1 MKKLLSL
8 LLPLALALSLTACG
22 EKSADEAARQTPPTL
37 TVTSANACSVTLKSS
52 SYDWT
57 YTQGLQSMTV
67 IACGAHPLDENCR
80 DITPVLEM
88 PFAVSAAYFYTV
100 TLDFG
105 DNSPDSVSL
114 RCWPSDAWG
123 STGMPSETVTAQR
136 QDNGTF
142 RAELPQSGGIFA
154 VDALWDGSSATYTF
168 CTQAEGSEE
177 LHPGAVLSIGESED
191 IRKIDISW
199 RSGGVNIY
207 TAEQSAQIS
216 VKEESAAPLA
226 ESEKM
231 VCAIDGDTLRI
242 RFLGDAYRG
251 SYDGEKHLDV
261 GLPRELVSAGHFEE
275 IKVETTDAYAYV
287 SADAQKIELSTLSG
301 DARVMCANCPEVEI
315 ETTSGNAGVVDGTWG
330 KIELST
336 VSGAIELAGEAENAE
351 IETASG
357 KVDIAG
363 ALGALDFESVSGN
376 LILATERALRLD
388 AETESG
394 SIYLTLP
401 AQDGFTLDYETK
413 SGAFRSALTERE
425 ETLIACGDH
434 EETKKKESGS
444 AALFFSLFLVDCK
457 PRLVEAVG
465 EQLFDVQVL
474 FLVVLVQ
481 AHDLHVGPELVEHL
495 TARTAG
501 VAVVVAAP
509 SDDDALEAPV
519 PLAHGLKRRGALGAV
534 RQAVARIFDVA
545 AGEDRAVLTF
555 ERRAHGE
562 VGIRHIRHVQ
572 HGDGLRLEFF

>member
-8 LLPLALALSLTACG
+8 LLPLALLLSLTACG

-57 YTQGLQSMTV
+57 YTQGLQSMTD
-67 IACGAHPLDENCR
+67 IACGAHPLDETSR

-88 PFAVSAAYFYTV
+88 PFTVSAAYFYTV

-142 RAELPQSGGIFA
+142 RAELPQSDGIFA

-199 RSGGVNIY
+199 LSGGVSVQAVGQTSQITVQEEAT
-207 TAEQSAQIS
+207 TALT
-216 VKEESAAPLA
+216 EE
-226 ESEKM
+226 EKL
-231 VCAIDGDTLRI
+231 VCAVDGDTLRI
-242 RFLGDAYRG
+242 RFMSDARRD
-251 SYDGEKHLDV
+251 SFEGEKFLTV
-261 GLPRELVSAGHFEE
+261 SLPWELVKNAHFEE
-275 IKVETTDAYAYV
+275 IDIETTSAYAYV
-287 SADAQKIELSTLSG
+287 SADAQKIELSTLRG
-301 DARVMCANCPEVEI
+301 DARVMGATCPTVEI
-315 ETTSGNAGVVDGTWG
+315 ETVNGSVGVVDGTWG

-425 ETLIACGDH
+425 GALITCLDDHATHYSVPALDGGAVSELTIETMSGEVTIGASS
-434 EETKKKESGS
+434 SGS
-444 AALFFSLFLVDCK
+444 N
-457 PRLVEAVG
+457 
-465 EQLFDVQVL
+465 
-474 FLVVLVQ
+474 
-481 AHDLHVGPELVEHL
+481 
-495 TARTAG
+495 
-501 VAVVVAAP
+501 
-509 SDDDALEAPV
+509 
-519 PLAHGLKRRGALGAV
+519 
-534 RQAVARIFDVA
+534 
-545 AGEDRAVLTF
+545 
-555 ERRAHGE
+555 
-562 VGIRHIRHVQ
+562 
-572 HGDGLRLEFF
+572 

>member
-8 LLPLALALSLTACG
+8 LLPLALALSLAACG

-37 TVTSANACSVTLKSS
+37 TVTSANACSVTLKIG

-57 YTQGLQSMTV
+57 YPQGLQSMTV
-67 IACGAHPLDENCR
+67 IACGAHPLDETCR

-88 PFAVSAAYFYTV
+88 PFTVSAAYFYTV

-105 DNSPDSVSL
+105 DNSPESVSL

-142 RAELPQSGGIFA
+142 CAELPQSDGIFA

-168 CTQAEGSEE
+168 CTQAEGAAGYVSETFSVE
-177 LHPGAVLSIGESED
+177 PARVREIEVDWLGGSVMVVLTDDDSLSF
-191 IRKIDISW
+191 
-199 RSGGVNIY
+199 
-207 TAEQSAQIS
+207 AEMAYQD
-216 VKEESAAPLA
+216 VPEEQRLSYAL
-226 ESEKM
+226 
-231 VCAIDGDTLRI
+231 DGDTLRI
-242 RFLGDAYRG
+242 HFFGDAYRG
-251 SYDGEKHLDV
+251 SYDGEKYLDV

-275 IKVETTDAYAYV
+275 IKVETTDAYTIVGADV
-287 SADAQKIELSTLSG
+287 SGRIKLSTVGG
-301 DARVMCANCPEVEI
+301 DARVMGATCPTVDI
-315 ETTSGNAGVVDGTWG
+315 ETVNGSVGVVDGTWG
-330 KIELST
+330 KVELST

-363 ALGALDFESVSGN
+363 ALGALDFESVSGD

-425 ETLIACGDH
+425 GTLIACGDH
-434 EETKKKESGS
+434 EAYYTVPALDGGAVSELEISTVSGTLTIDTSSGS
-444 AALFFSLFLVDCK
+444 N
-457 PRLVEAVG
+457 
-465 EQLFDVQVL
+465 
-474 FLVVLVQ
+474 
-481 AHDLHVGPELVEHL
+481 
-495 TARTAG
+495 
-501 VAVVVAAP
+501 
-509 SDDDALEAPV
+509 
-519 PLAHGLKRRGALGAV
+519 
-534 RQAVARIFDVA
+534 
-545 AGEDRAVLTF
+545 
-555 ERRAHGE
+555 
-562 VGIRHIRHVQ
+562 
-572 HGDGLRLEFF
+572 

>member
-22 EKSADEAARQTPPTL
+22 EKSADETARQTPPTL

-57 YTQGLQSMTV
+57 YTQGLQSMTA
-67 IACGAHPLDENCR
+67 IACGAHPLDETSR

-88 PFAVSAAYFYTV
+88 PFTVSAAYFYTV

-136 QDNGTF
+136 QDDGTF
-142 RAELPQSGGIFA
+142 RAELPQSDGIFA

-168 CTQAEGSEE
+168 CTHAEGAAGYVSETFSVE
-177 LHPGAVLSIGESED
+177 PARVREIEVDWLGGSVMVVLTDDDSLSF
-191 IRKIDISW
+191 
-199 RSGGVNIY
+199 
-207 TAEQSAQIS
+207 AEMAYQD
-216 VKEESAAPLA
+216 VPEEQRLSYAL
-226 ESEKM
+226 
-231 VCAIDGDTLRI
+231 DGDTLRI
-242 RFLGDAYRG
+242 HFLGDAYRG
-251 SYDGEKHLDV
+251 SYDGEKYLDV

-275 IKVETTDAYAYV
+275 IKVETTDAYTIVGADV
-287 SADAQKIELSTLSG
+287 SGRIKLSTVGG
-301 DARVMCANCPEVEI
+301 DARVMGATCPTVDI
-315 ETTSGNAGVVDGTWG
+315 ETVNGSVGVVDGTWG
-330 KIELST
+330 KVELST

-363 ALGALDFESVSGN
+363 ALGALDFESVSGD

-425 ETLIACGDH
+425 GTLIACGDH
-434 EETKKKESGS
+434 EAYYTVPALDGGAVSELEISTVSGTLTIDTSSGS
-444 AALFFSLFLVDCK
+444 N
-457 PRLVEAVG
+457 
-465 EQLFDVQVL
+465 
-474 FLVVLVQ
+474 
-481 AHDLHVGPELVEHL
+481 
-495 TARTAG
+495 
-501 VAVVVAAP
+501 
-509 SDDDALEAPV
+509 
-519 PLAHGLKRRGALGAV
+519 
-534 RQAVARIFDVA
+534 
-545 AGEDRAVLTF
+545 
-555 ERRAHGE
+555 
-562 VGIRHIRHVQ
+562 
-572 HGDGLRLEFF
+572 

>member
-8 LLPLALALSLTACG
+8 LLPLVLALSLAACG

-57 YTQGLQSMTV
+57 YPQGLQSMTV

-88 PFAVSAAYFYTV
+88 PFTVSAAYFYTV

-105 DNSPDSVSL
+105 DNSADSVSL

-123 STGMPSETVTAQR
+123 STGVPSETVTAQR

-142 RAELPQSGGIFA
+142 RAELPQSDGIFA
-154 VDALWDGSSATYTF
+154 VDALWDTSSATYTF
-168 CTQAEGSEE
+168 CTHAAGAEE
-177 LHPGAVLSIGESED
+177 LPYSKTYSFGGETPVKSL
-191 IRKIDISW
+191 DISW
-199 RSGGVNIY
+199 LSGGVSVVPI
-207 TAEQSAQIS
+207 EQSSEITVVEQADRM
-216 VKEESAAPLA
+216 LA
-226 ESEKM
+226 EGETLTVHLDVSG
-231 VCAIDGDTLRI
+231 DGLSLHIGFMKGD
-242 RFLGDAYRG
+242 RF
-251 SYDGEKHLDV
+251 DGEKYLTV
-261 GLPRELVSAGHFEE
+261 YVPREMVKNSFLEE
-275 IKVETTDAYAYV
+275 IDIETTSAYAYV
-287 SADAQKIELSTLSG
+287 SADAQKIKLSTVGG

-315 ETTSGNAGVVDGTWG
+315 ETTSGNAGVVDGTWA
-330 KIELST
+330 KVDIST

-363 ALGALDFESVSGN
+363 ALGALDFESVSGD

-425 ETLIACGDH
+425 GALITCLDDHATHYSVPALDGGEMSELTIETMSGEVTIGASS
-434 EETKKKESGS
+434 SGS
-444 AALFFSLFLVDCK
+444 N
-457 PRLVEAVG
+457 
-465 EQLFDVQVL
+465 
-474 FLVVLVQ
+474 
-481 AHDLHVGPELVEHL
+481 
-495 TARTAG
+495 
-501 VAVVVAAP
+501 
-509 SDDDALEAPV
+509 
-519 PLAHGLKRRGALGAV
+519 
-534 RQAVARIFDVA
+534 
-545 AGEDRAVLTF
+545 
-555 ERRAHGE
+555 
-562 VGIRHIRHVQ
+562 
-572 HGDGLRLEFF
+572 

>member
-8 LLPLALALSLTACG
+8 LLPLALALSLAACG

-37 TVTSANACSVTLKSS
+37 TVTSANACSITLKSS

-57 YTQGLQSMTV
+57 YPQGLQSMTV

-123 STGMPSETVTAQR
+123 STGMPSETVTAQQ

-142 RAELPQSGGIFA
+142 RAELPQSDGIFA

-168 CTQAEGSEE
+168 CTQAEGTKE
-177 LHPGAVLSIGESED
+177 LYPGAVLSIGESED

-199 RSGGVNIY
+199 RRGSVSVQAVGQTSQITVQEDAT
-207 TAEQSAQIS
+207 TALT
-216 VKEESAAPLA
+216 EE
-226 ESEKM
+226 EKL
-231 VCAIDGDTLRI
+231 VCAVDGDTLRI
-242 RFLGDAYRG
+242 RFMSDARRD
-251 SYDGEKHLDV
+251 SFEGEKFLTV
-261 GLPRELVSAGHFEE
+261 SLPWELVKNAHFEE
-275 IKVETTDAYAYV
+275 IDIETTSAYAYV
-287 SADAQKIELSTLSG
+287 SADAQKIKLSTVGG

-315 ETTSGNAGVVDGTWG
+315 ETTSGNAGVVDGTWA
-330 KIELST
+330 KVDIST
-336 VSGAIELAGEAENAE
+336 VSGAIELAGEVENAE

-413 SGAFRSALTERE
+413 SGAFRSVLTERE
-425 ETLIACGDH
+425 GALITCLDDHATHYSVPALDGGTVSELEISTVSGTLTIDAS
-434 EETKKKESGS
+434 SGS
-444 AALFFSLFLVDCK
+444 N
-457 PRLVEAVG
+457 
-465 EQLFDVQVL
+465 
-474 FLVVLVQ
+474 
-481 AHDLHVGPELVEHL
+481 
-495 TARTAG
+495 
-501 VAVVVAAP
+501 
-509 SDDDALEAPV
+509 
-519 PLAHGLKRRGALGAV
+519 
-534 RQAVARIFDVA
+534 
-545 AGEDRAVLTF
+545 
-555 ERRAHGE
+555 
-562 VGIRHIRHVQ
+562 
-572 HGDGLRLEFF
+572 